1 MMIGILLLSESLD
14 YHFQYLPGLVAVI
27 TIMGAA
33 ISLFIITRN
42 HLHIDL
48 AAVAP
53 VLFEST
59 LDALTEGVVLL
70 DNRER
75 IIIANATFANIMGT
89 TPASLKNI
97 SISRFGW
104 QLLHSHEN
112 EMPWTLAIRSRNQQT
127 NIQMTM

>member
-1 MMIGILLLSESLD
+1 MMIGVLLLSESLD

-27 TIMGAA
+27 AIMGAA

-70 DNRER
+70 DNR
-75 IIIANATFANIMGT
+75 NG
-89 TPASLKNI
+89 
-97 SISRFGW
+97 
-104 QLLHSHEN
+104 LLLRMQHS
-112 EMPWTLAIRSRNQQT
+112 QT
-127 NIQMTM
+127 SWAQHLHR

>member
-1 MMIGILLLSESLD
+1 MLKFPLSLRLTTGFVVMMIGVLLLSESLD

-27 TIMGAA
+27 AIMGAA

-75 IIIANATFANIMGT
+75 IIIANATFANIM
-89 TPASLKNI
+89 A
-97 SISRFGW
+97 
-104 QLLHSHEN
+104 QHLH
-112 EMPWTLAIRSRNQQT
+112 R
-127 NIQMTM
+127 